1 MLTDGIRGTVD
12 TRHVGRD
19 RAIIDNPTS
28 FGILYFHL
36 SKCTTGTQKSAVYIG
51 LQHRLPFGNLK
62 FVNIHRTRTDPSI
75 VEQKINPTEA
85 LDGGIEKTIHFFNVA
100 DIRLMTKDCFGVC
113 TRF

>member
-1 MLTDGIRGTVD
+1 M
-12 TRHVGRD
+12 
-19 RAIIDNPTS
+19 
-28 FGILYFHL
+28 
-36 SKCTTGTQKSAVYIG
+36 YIG

-85 LDGGIEKTIHFFNVA
+85 LDSGIEEAVHFFSVA
-100 DIRLMTKDCFGVC
+100 DIRLMTKDHFGVC